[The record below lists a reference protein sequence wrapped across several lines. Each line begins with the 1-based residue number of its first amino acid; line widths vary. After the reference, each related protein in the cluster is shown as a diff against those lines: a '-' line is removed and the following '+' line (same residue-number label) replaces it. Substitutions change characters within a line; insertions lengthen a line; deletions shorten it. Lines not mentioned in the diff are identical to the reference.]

1 MEEDSWVL
9 IKKAFPG
16 AKSHSFFVI
25 PAEAG
30 IQSRDMG
37 ELIRVG
43 IPHGM
48 VQQESLWH
56 WVRKGLIFQHEER
69 NAGAVANTYRYAGF
83 PLTTCGNDE
92 ENGMMMGKPSMRQ
105 ERRCDDQDKKP

>member
-16 AKSHSFFVI
+16 SKSHSLVVI
-25 PAEAG
+25 PAEEAG
-30 IQSRDMG
+30 IQSKDVE

-48 VQQESLWH
+48 FQQESL
-56 WVRKGLIFQHEER
+56 
-69 NAGAVANTYRYAGF
+69 
-83 PLTTCGNDE
+83 
-92 ENGMMMGKPSMRQ
+92 GMGYGRA
-105 ERRCDDQDKKP
+105 

>member
-16 AKSHSFFVI
+16 SKYHSLFVI

-30 IQSRDMG
+30 IQSRDIG

-48 VQQESLWH
+48 FQQESLGY
-56 WVRKGLIFQHEER
+56 WVRKGLMFQHEVS
-69 NAGAVANTYRYAGF
+69 N
-83 PLTTCGNDE
+83 
-92 ENGMMMGKPSMRQ
+92 
-105 ERRCDDQDKKP
+105 CDKCQ